1 MDGLNNAF
9 SALVEF
15 VFGWLPSGLVKPV
28 TFVIGA
34 AFLII
39 IVRLVLALVE
49 ILIKVIDLFI
59 PL

>member
-1 MDGLNNAF
+1 MNGLNNAF
-9 SALVEF
+9 SAVMEF
-15 VFGWLPSGLVKPV
+15 VLGWVPSGLVKPM

-39 IVRLVLALVE
+39 IVKIVIALVE
-49 ILIKVIDLFI
+49 LLIKVIDLFI